1 MKTFLLVLF
10 FSPLV
15 SKGQKFALIDRNF
28 YQPINLVDT
37 FTMEQASKGQLSI
50 YYKDIR
56 SILEGMQ
63 WLVNYLNA
71 PKINPV
77 RSFVL
82 KMGNSNCFVTA
93 RKNAGINSYHVVFNT
108 EINNIKT
115 SIILAAN
122 ESTKRAIQRVTIF
135 MDYLGNNAS
144 MVARKSIKPN
154 SLFLFFAPCYMPQL

>member
-1 MKTFLLVLF
+1 MKTFLLLLF
-10 FSPLV
+10 FFPFV
-15 SKGQKFALIDRNF
+15 SKAQKFALIDRNF

-37 FTMEQASKGQLSI
+37 FTMEQASKGLLSV

-56 SILEGMQ
+56 SIMEGMQ

-71 PKINPV
+71 PKINPEK
-77 RSFVL
+77 SFVL
-82 KMGNSNCFVTA
+82 KMGNSKCFVKA
-93 RKNAGINSYHVVFNT
+93 EKNARINSYNVVFNT
-108 EINNIKT
+108 EIENIKT

-144 MVARKSIKPN
+144 MVAGN
-154 SLFLFFAPCYMPQL
+154 Q